1 MAGGAIAVFRNC
13 VGPFIALT
21 TTVCFSGETP
31 PRDLGD
37 TTYKQDRT
45 EVWAGPRSVQQ
56 SQDHVA
62 GQVLGWA
69 EPPGITQRF
78 VEQAANG
85 ECFHPPFIR

>member
-1 MAGGAIAVFRNC
+1 MAGGAIVVSELCRTFYCANHHS
-13 VGPFIALT
+13 L
-21 TTVCFSGETP
+21 FSGETP

-45 EVWAGPRSVQQ
+45 EDGAGPWSAQQ
-56 SQDHVA
+56 SQDHDA
-62 GQVLGWA
+62 GRVLVWA

-78 VEQAANG
+78 AEQAANG